1 MKQKNIYS
9 FDDSDEKAVQL
20 FTKLGMPKNIAKTLL
35 YVSQVDECK
44 SGEVERGANLR
55 QPDVSIAMQELR
67 ERGWVDMQSLRKK
80 KGKGRPIHMYK
91 TTMPLSRVMEEIKQE
106 KTKEIEAISNNM
118 AELENIF
125 NNRKRR
131 MNE

>member
-9 FDDSDEKAVQL
+9 IEAGDDKAVQL
-20 FTKLGMPKNIAKTLL
+20 FIKLGVPKNLAKTLL

-44 SGEVERGANLR
+44 SAEVERGANLQ
-55 QPDVSIAMQELR
+55 QPEVSMALNELR
-67 ERGWVDMQSLRKK
+67 ERGWVDMQSLKKK
-80 KGKGRPIHMYK
+80 KGKGRPVHIYK
-91 TTMPLSRVMEEIKQE
+91 TTMPLSQVMEEIKQE

-118 AELENIF
+118 VELENIF